1 MRNVSK
7 VISESDIRK
16 EEREE
21 NIIGFQMISV
31 HIQLKYFLIIYTL
44 VLILTLKIPYFMLSL
59 ILR

>member
-7 VISESDIRK
+7 VISENDIMK

-31 HIQLKYFLIIYTL
+31 HSQLKYFLIIYNL

-59 ILR
+59 VLR